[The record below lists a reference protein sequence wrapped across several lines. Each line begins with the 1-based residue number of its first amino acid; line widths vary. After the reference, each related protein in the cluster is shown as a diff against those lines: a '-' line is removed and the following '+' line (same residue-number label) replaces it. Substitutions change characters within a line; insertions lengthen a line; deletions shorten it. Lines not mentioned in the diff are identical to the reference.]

1 MKNILL
7 ILALLFA
14 TSSFVIAQEAV
25 QGRYALTKKVAEQAP
40 GMAILIDGSEEYV
53 TAALTEKFVAAD
65 SKAKA
70 KNMGK
75 GLYKYE
81 AIVLPEVS
89 DATLNYY
96 YRIEEGGNPGAT
108 MTKVTFFISPGH
120 DNFYTADKYSTE
132 LNAAERM
139 LVSLDKGAKR
149 MAMQAAVEA
158 QAALIATEE
167 KQQADLEKTAK
178 QLTKEQ
184 SDIEKE
190 IEKLQKK
197 LVENQSNIEKNTK
210 DREGQTMKIAK
221 EVEKLQDLRKQL
233 TDF

>member
-7 ILALLFA
+7 TFTLFI
-14 TSSFVIAQEAV
+14 TVFSFAGAQQAV
-25 QGRYALTKKVAEQAP
+25 QGRYALSKKVAEQAP

-65 SKAKA
+65 SRAKA

-75 GLYKYE
+75 GLYMYE
-81 AIVLPEVS
+81 AIVMPEIS

-96 YRIEEGGNPGAT
+96 YRIEEGGNAGAT

-120 DNFYTADKYSTE
+120 DNFYTADKYRTE

-149 MAMQAAVEA
+149 MAMQAAVET
-158 QAALIATEE
+158 QIALIATEE
-167 KQQADLEKTAK
+167 KEQADLEKTAK
-178 QLTKEQ
+178 QLERERA
-184 SDIEKE
+184 DMEKE

-197 LVENQSNIEKNTK
+197 LVENQSNIEKNTGN
-210 DREGQTMKIAK
+210 RESQLTKIAK

>member
-7 ILALLFA
+7 ILVFLFTA
-14 TSSFVIAQEAV
+14 SSFMMAQEAV
-25 QGRYALTKKVAEQAP
+25 QGRYALSKKVAEQAP

-53 TAALTEKFVAAD
+53 TAALTEKFVAANA
-65 SKAKA
+65 KTKA

-75 GLYKYE
+75 GLYMYE
-81 AIVLPEVS
+81 AVVMPEIS

-96 YRIEEGGNPGAT
+96 YRIEEGGNAGAT
-108 MTKVTFFISPGH
+108 MTKVTLFISPGH

-149 MAMQAAVEA
+149 MAMQAAVET
-158 QAALIATEE
+158 QVALIATEE
-167 KQQADLEKTAK
+167 KEQADFEKTAK
-178 QLTKEQ
+178 QLARERT
-184 SDIEKE
+184 DMEKE

-197 LVENQSNIEKNTK
+197 LVENQSNIEKNTG
-210 DREGQTMKIAK
+210 DRESQITKIAK
-221 EVEKLQDLRKQL
+221 EVEKLQALRKQL